1 MFNNKRSLYIIDRRD
16 KNIFLNTND
25 FYFFDE
31 KKLIYR
37 SCMERNKRN
46 KYSKK
51 DIVELEKLEQYI
63 NLFYFYDDHKNIYY
77 YDENKFEFV
86 IYSIDDIEEQF
97 IKSTKYKNSKIDL
110 RHCSLFIR
118 NTLIKYKNNNLLN
131 YKKQMIES
139 EKPIE
144 ILNNI
149 RLSNNPLSNNLLTYI
164 TLLNFYKLPSYT
176 KHKVIIDEVT
186 ELKKKIKELRK
197 EIREQTKEPQK
208 KIKELQKE
216 IREQTKEPQK
226 QIKELQKQLNEL
238 ME

>member
-86 IYSIDDIEEQF
+86 IYSIDDIEQQF

-110 RHCSLFIR
+110 RDFSNFIR
-118 NTLIKYKNNNLLN
+118 NTLRKYKNNNLLN

-139 EKPIE
+139 EKPLE

-149 RLSNNPLSNNLLTYI
+149 SLSKNTLIYI
-164 TLLNFYKLPSYT
+164 KLLNFYKLPSYT
-176 KHKVIIDEVT
+176 KHKVIIDEVIKSKKQ
-186 ELKKKIKELRK
+186 LKSIKKQFKEL
-197 EIREQTKEPQK
+197 T
-208 KIKELQKE
+208 
-216 IREQTKEPQK
+216 
-226 QIKELQKQLNEL
+226 KQLKL
-238 ME
+238 LLY

>member
-1 MFNNKRSLYIIDRRD
+1 MFINKRLICIVDRRYKKWYYSD
-16 KNIFLNTND
+16 NVY
-25 FYFFDE
+25 FYDE
-31 KKLIYR
+31 KKLIYI
-37 SCMERNKRN
+37 SCMKRN
-46 KYSKK
+46 KNSKK

-63 NLFYFYDDHKNIYY
+63 NLFYFYDDHNNIYY
-77 YDENKFEFV
+77 YDENKFKFV
-86 IYSIDDIEEQF
+86 IYSIKEIEQQF
-97 IKSTKYKNSKIDL
+97 IKSTKYKNSKIDIVN
-110 RHCSLFIR
+110 CSLFIR
-118 NTLIKYKNNNLLN
+118 NTLEKYKNNNLLN

-139 EKPIE
+139 EKPLE

-149 RLSNNPLSNNLLTYI
+149 SLSNNPTTYI
-164 TLLNFYKLPSYT
+164 ILLNFYKLPSYT

-226 QIKELQKQLNEL
+226 QIKELQNQLNEL
-238 ME
+238 IE